1 MMNPDRIDSLGQK
14 LGEAALRTLVRLV
27 PNIREIPNDR
37 LEAAC
42 EAMRA
47 TARDAVEQLL
57 ADAKAAPWLA
67 EMVFTSAVLSV
78 AQAGVAVLRDS
89 PADADPAPPGGTEF
103 PEARVSPEDQKR
115 IDASAAGYV
124 AGKQAAPGIDITR
137 PIVTPSLATPEQTA
151 AYRDGY
157 LSAVLEG
164 L

>member
-1 MMNPDRIDSLGQK
+1 MNEEKIDSLGQK
-14 LGEAALRTLVRLV
+14 IGEAALRTLVRLV
-27 PNIREIPNDR
+27 PNIREVPNDR

-42 EAMRA
+42 AAMRA
-47 TARDAVEQLL
+47 TAKGAVEQLL

-67 EMVFTSAVLSV
+67 EMAFTSAVLSV
-78 AQAGVAVLRDS
+78 AQAGAAVLRDQS
-89 PADADPAPPGGTEF
+89 ADADPAPPAGTEF

-124 AGKQAAPGIDITR
+124 AGKQAAPCIDITR
-137 PIVTPSLATPEQTA
+137 PIITPDLETPDETA